1 MERVFGAGI
10 LSCMLIGSVYAEGL
24 LYDPE
29 PPTDS
34 AYVRVMAV
42 SGSEPMNVQVDGKA
56 RGSRLEQGMPSDYM
70 VIPAGKHTLL
80 LSTADHHEAKYKATL
95 DVIAGRAMTVAFTS
109 EDANAAP
116 QLFEDHANANK
127 LKAVLAVYSFVP
139 EMAGLDIRSA
149 DGKVSVFK
157 ALSPGAM
164 RTITVN
170 PIKIKLGAFQG
181 TRSLATM
188 SLDMAPGGTYSIIL
202 LPAPHDG
209 LRAQVVQNKVE
220 RYTGR

>member
-1 MERVFGAGI
+1 MQRVFGAGI
-10 LSCMLIGSVYAEGL
+10 LFCILMGSAYAQGL

-34 AYVRVMAV
+34 AYVRVIAV
-42 SGSEPMNVQVDGKA
+42 SSREAMNVQVDGKA
-56 RGSRLEQGMPSDYM
+56 RGSRIEQGMPSDYM
-70 VIPAGKHTLL
+70 VIPAGKHTLI
-80 LSTADHHEAKYKATL
+80 LSTADHHEPKYTATL

-109 EDANAAP
+109 EDAKVAP

-127 LKAVLAVYSFVP
+127 LKAVLAVYP
-139 EMAGLDIRSA
+139 LAQGMAGLDIRSA

-157 ALSPGAM
+157 ALVPGAM

-170 PIKIKLGAFQG
+170 PIKIKLGAFQEAL
-181 TRSLATM
+181 SLATM
-188 SLDMAPGGTYSIIL
+188 SLDMAPGGTYSIML

-209 LRAQVVQNKVE
+209 LKAYVVQNKVE